1 MFLPSAVA
9 VVLDRTDRRA
19 LPVQVADHLRA
30 DIRSGQAAVGLRL
43 PSSRKLA
50 AELSVARGVV
60 ERAYEQLIAEGWLV
74 AVHGSG
80 TFVAE
85 APSPV
90 VTPATTP
97 AKPADKLSPRV
108 QLRPGVP
115 WTPPRASAAWRRAW
129 RDVGAKPPPFED
141 PDPAGDYELRS
152 ALSELLA
159 RARGMSVEPERIL
172 ITSVPPTVSDWRCR
186 RCVPVAQYWRWRT
199 PGTGMRPRLQQRVD
213 GRCWT
218 YRSMRTVSV

>member
-19 LPVQVADHLRA
+19 LPVQIADHLRA
-30 DIRSGQAAVGLRL
+30 DIRSGKAAVGLRL

-50 AELSVARGVV
+50 AELEVARGVV

-85 APSPV
+85 APSPM
-90 VTPATTP
+90 VTPTTTP
-97 AKPADKLSPRV
+97 KKAADKMSPRV

-129 RDVGAKPPPFED
+129 RDVVQTATFRGS
-141 PDPAGDYELRS
+141 RS
-152 ALSELLA
+152 C
-159 RARGMSVEPERIL
+159 G
-172 ITSVPPTVSDWRCR
+172 
-186 RCVPVAQYWRWRT
+186 
-199 PGTGMRPRLQQRVD
+199 
-213 GRCWT
+213 
-218 YRSMRTVSV
+218 

>member
-19 LPVQVADHLRA
+19 LPVQIADHLRA
-30 DIRSGQAAVGLRL
+30 DIRSGKAAVGLRL

-50 AELSVARGVV
+50 AELEVARGVV

-85 APSPV
+85 APSPPM
-90 VTPATTP
+90 VTPTTTP
-97 AKPADKLSPRV
+97 KKAADKMSPRV

-115 WTPPRASAAWRRAW
+115 WTHRVHRQRGGGRGVTSGPNRHLSRIPILRVTTNCVRHYRNYWQEPAECRLNPRES
-129 RDVGAKPPPFED
+129 
-141 PDPAGDYELRS
+141 
-152 ALSELLA
+152 
-159 RARGMSVEPERIL
+159 
-172 ITSVPPTVSDWRCR
+172 
-186 RCVPVAQYWRWRT
+186 
-199 PGTGMRPRLQQRVD
+199 
-213 GRCWT
+213 
-218 YRSMRTVSV
+218 

>member
-19 LPVQVADHLRA
+19 LPVQIADHLRA
-30 DIRSGQAAVGLRL
+30 DIRSGKAAVGLRL

-50 AELSVARGVV
+50 AELEVARGVV

-90 VTPATTP
+90 LTPTTTP
-97 AKPADKLSPRV
+97 KKTADKMSPRV

-115 WTPPRASAAWRRAW
+115 WTPPRATAAWRRAW
-129 RDVGAKPPPFED
+129 LSGPNRHHSRIPILRVTTNCVRHYRNCWQE
-141 PDPAGDYELRS
+141 PAE
-152 ALSELLA
+152 
-159 RARGMSVEPERIL
+159 
-172 ITSVPPTVSDWRCR
+172 CR
-186 RCVPVAQYWRWRT
+186 LN
-199 PGTGMRPRLQQRVD
+199 PRE
-213 GRCWT
+213 
-218 YRSMRTVSV
+218 S